1 MERCPTAGQLE
12 RWLRQPGPGGE
23 SEELARHVDDCPRCQ
38 QALDRLAAGETA
50 ALSRARPELP
60 PAADAPALNRLKDA
74 RPTTDL
80 PDGPLVPAPASG
92 AQPRLEE
99 ETRRLLLRRLRVV
112 CPALALFVVAMLALF
127 LGGVMNPLYVRGTAG
142 LGSGM
147 VIAAMLAALVSPV
160 VVWARDDL
168 SLRALRGVELVVF
181 GLMAAFLAKYR
192 YTSLTRGPGGAWEGP
207 AHQDLFVSHV
217 AVVNNVL
224 WHFLTIGYGVFIPNT
239 LRRCVAVVTPLAV
252 TPLVVTV
259 LAAGQQSEVRD
270 QVGFLLSA
278 TALGML
284 FSAALAVFGSFKIS
298 TLQREAF
305 AARQLG
311 QYRLKGRLGAGGM
324 GEVYLAEHRLLKR
337 PCAVKLIRPER
348 AGDPQNLRRFER
360 EVQATARLK
369 SLHTVEIYDYGHAED
384 GTFYYAMEYL
394 PGLSLD
400 DLVTRYG
407 PLPPARA
414 VHFLRQL
421 CDALREAHAAG
432 LIHRDIKPGNVMA
445 CEPGGLCDVV
455 KLLDFG
461 LVRPL
466 DGGAGAGTRLTR
478 EGLIVGTPDF
488 MSPEQARGDAL
499 DARSDL
505 YSLGALAHF
514 LLAGRPPFPGL
525 SALETLTAH
534 LHQPPPELTGA
545 PADLAAVVRRCMA
558 KDPADRY
565 PDADSLGRALAA
577 CACAGDWTEERA
589 RAWWATIR
597 GTSAAPGS
605 WTSFPHPP
613 A

>member
-12 RWLRQPGPGGE
+12 RWLRQPRTGGE
-23 SEELARHVDDCPRCQ
+23 FEELARHVDGCPSCQ
-38 QALDRLAAGETA
+38 QALDRLAGGATT
-50 ALSRARPELP
+50 ALSPQASPEP
-60 PAADAPALNRLKDA
+60 PTADAAALNRLKDV

-80 PDGPLVPAPASG
+80 PAGPLVPAPAAASG
-92 AQPRLEE
+92 AQSRLEE

-112 CPALALFVVAMLALF
+112 CPLLALAVVAILALF
-127 LGGVMNPLYVRGTAG
+127 LGGAMDPLYVRGTEG
-142 LGSGM
+142 LSGG
-147 VIAAMLAALVSPV
+147 VVLAAMLAALASPA
-160 VVWARDDL
+160 VVWARGGL

-192 YTSLTRGPGGAWEGP
+192 YTSLTHGPAGDWEGP

-217 AVVNNVL
+217 AIINNGL
-224 WHFLTIGYGVFIPNT
+224 WHFLTISYGVFIPNT
-239 LRRCVAVVTPLAV
+239 LRRCVRVVALLTVTPLAV
-252 TPLVVTV
+252 TV
-259 LAAGQQSEVRD
+259 LAAWQQPEVRD
-270 QVGFLLSA
+270 QLGFLLSV

-284 FSAALAVFGSFKIS
+284 FSAALAVYGSHKIS
-298 TLQREAF
+298 TLRREAM

-400 DLVTRYG
+400 ELVTCYG

-432 LIHRDIKPGNVMA
+432 LIHRDIKPGNGMA

-461 LVRPL
+461 LARPP
-466 DGGAGAGTRLTR
+466 DGGGAGTRLTQ

-488 MSPEQARGDAL
+488 MSPEQARGEAL

-505 YSLGALAHF
+505 YSLGALAYF
-514 LLAGRPPFPGL
+514 LLAGRPPFEGR
-525 SALETLTAH
+525 SVLETLTAH

-545 PADLAAVVRRCMA
+545 PADLAAVVRRCLA
-558 KDPADRY
+558 KNAADRY
-565 PDADSLGRALAA
+565 PDAESLGRALAA
-577 CACAGDWTEERA
+577 CACAGGWTEEQA
-589 RAWWATIR
+589 RAWWATVR
-597 GTSAAPGS
+597 AKPTAVSP
-605 WTSFPHPP
+605 
-613 A
+613 

>member
-1 MERCPTAGQLE
+1 MEPCPTAGQLE
-12 RWLRQPGPGGE
+12 RWLRQPGSGGE
-23 SEELARHVDDCPRCQ
+23 SEELARHVDGCPRCQ
-38 QALDRLAAGETA
+38 QALDALAAGDPA
-50 ALSRARPELP
+50 PAKPELGP
-60 PAADAPALNRLKDA
+60 TVDDPALNRLKDA

-80 PDGPLVPAPASG
+80 PDGPLVPAPPVGSG
-92 AQPRLEE
+92 ASSRLEE

-112 CPALALFVVAMLALF
+112 CPLLALCVVAVLGLF
-127 LGGVMNPLYVRGTAG
+127 LGGVMDPLYMRGTEG
-142 LGSGM
+142 LSGGM
-147 VIAAMLAALVSPV
+147 VIAAGLAALLSPA
-160 VVWARDDL
+160 VVWARGDL

-192 YTSLTRGPGGAWEGP
+192 YTSLTHGPAGDWEGP

-217 AVVNNVL
+217 AIVNNAL
-224 WHFLTIGYGVFIPNT
+224 WHFLTISYGVFIPNT
-239 LRRCVAVVTPLAV
+239 LRRCVRVVTVLVVTPLAV
-252 TPLVVTV
+252 TV
-259 LAAGQQSEVRD
+259 LAASQQPEVRD
-270 QVGFLLSA
+270 QLTFLLST

-298 TLQREAF
+298 TLQREAL

-407 PLPPARA
+407 PLPPGRA

-461 LVRPL
+461 LVRPP
-466 DGGAGAGTRLTR
+466 DVGGGAGTRLTQ

-505 YSLGALAHF
+505 YSLGALAYF
-514 LLAGRPPFPGL
+514 LLAGRPPFACR

-545 PADLAAVVRRCMA
+545 PADLAAAVRRCLA

-565 PDADSLGRALAA
+565 PDAESLGRALAA
-577 CACAGDWTEERA
+577 CACAGDWTEDQA
-589 RAWWATIR
+589 RAWWRAVRDT
-597 GTSAAPGS
+597 GEGAD
-605 WTSFPHPP
+605 
-613 A
+613 